1 MSSPPALPIQGPIVE
16 TIPNQ
21 ATGLEIK
28 LPVLGSHGYGAVY
41 DLLVSSISR
50 GILKHSKI
58 PVLVVPVH
66 VD

>member
-1 MSSPPALPIQGPIVE
+1 M
-16 TIPNQ
+16 
-21 ATGLEIK
+21 EIK